1 MLLSLINK
9 YYKLLDNFFS
19 IIMKLINFTI
29 KWLKITNYDKVFTFK
44 NFYQNYLQKVIYENS
59 KRKK

>member
-19 IIMKLINFTI
+19 IIIKLINFTI
-29 KWLKITNYDKVFTFK
+29 KCLKITNYDKVFTFK
-44 NFYQNYLQKVIYENS
+44 NFLPKLFTKGYL
-59 KRKK
+59 